1 MNRYLIIPDRHH
13 IEESIALSKQ
23 YNLGFEFNDF
33 FTPKMLDNKEKCERI
48 ACMYDEQDMPDLLTS
63 HGDFFDVLVFSA
75 DEKIAEISEMR
86 VKESMEIAKRV
97 HASAVIFHTNYEPF
111 LTAQLYLDNW
121 RIKTEMFFRKI
132 CEEYPEINVYMENMF
147 DQSPDT
153 LKTLAER
160 MADVDNFGVCLDYAH
175 AYISKTAISEW
186 VKTLA
191 PYIRHVHINDNDGE
205 NDLHL
210 AVGEG
215 VIDWKKFLKLK
226 KEYFPD
232 VTILIET
239 TPLEKQ
245 RKSLEFMDD
254 FGFFA

>member
-1 MNRYLIIPDRHH
+1 
-13 IEESIALSKQ
+13 
-23 YNLGFEFNDF
+23 
-33 FTPKMLDNKEKCERI
+33 
-48 ACMYDEQDMPDLLTS
+48 
-63 HGDFFDVLVFSA
+63 
-75 DEKIAEISEMR
+75 
-86 VKESMEIAKRV
+86 
-97 HASAVIFHTNYEPF
+97 
-111 LTAQLYLDNW
+111 
-121 RIKTEMFFRKI
+121 
-132 CEEYPEINVYMENMF
+132 MF